1 MDHLFLDRATD
12 RDVRRLP
19 PPSAVNS
26 GQRPYTVSPHLVSGG
41 HAHAGVLL
49 LMSLLYYTFMDKTS
63 LSPTVKHAGCA
74 TLVVGI
80 LAQSGGFFLH
90 HRDHNWRHTT
100 HLRHRRIGVGCLPH
114 TEGLTVEDQLSVHR
128 GRTPAKKIRGR

>member
-12 RDVRRLP
+12 RDVRRLR

-49 LMSLLYYTFMDKTS
+49 LMSLLYYAFMDKTS
-63 LSPTVKHAGCA
+63 LSPTFKHAGCG
-74 TLVVGI
+74 TVVVGI

-90 HRDHNWRHTT
+90 M
-100 HLRHRRIGVGCLPH
+100 IKG
-114 TEGLTVEDQLSVHR
+114 
-128 GRTPAKKIRGR
+128 